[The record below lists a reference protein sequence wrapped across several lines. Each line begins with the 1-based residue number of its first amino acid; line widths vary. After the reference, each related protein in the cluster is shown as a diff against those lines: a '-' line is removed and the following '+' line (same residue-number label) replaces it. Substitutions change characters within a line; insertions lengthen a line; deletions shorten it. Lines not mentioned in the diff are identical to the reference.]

1 MFGLTRLRIVE
12 VGIALLLTLAALLFV
27 GLTVWAKD
35 VTPIETRE
43 STLSAARLFW
53 SFPFWLASL
62 MPAPSPDRPVN
73 TPTV

>member
-27 GLTVWAKD
+27 GFTVWAKD

-43 STLSAARLFW
+43 SERFRRRGFSG
-53 SFPFWLASL
+53 ASL
-62 MPAPSPDRPVN
+62 FGWPRLCLLLHQIAR
-73 TPTV
+73 

>member
-35 VTPIETRE
+35 VMPIETRE
-43 STLSAARLFW
+43 STLSAARLF
-53 SFPFWLASL
+53 
-62 MPAPSPDRPVN
+62 
-73 TPTV
+73 